1 MIARP
6 FAYLSAAL
14 FAAIIVM
21 VRLLYSYRGELRSVA
36 LEYATASANSATCR
50 AILAE
55 QNAELE
61 RMWHEK
67 PAPRTITRTEYRD
80 RVVIQYVDRN
90 ITQEECHETAA
101 HIDAARR
108 LFP

>member
-21 VRLLYSYRGELRSVA
+21 SWFLYSYREEIRSLA
-36 LEYATASANSATCR
+36 LDYASASANRETCR
-50 AILAE
+50 AMLAE

-61 RMWHEK
+61 RMRHEK
-67 PAPRTITRTEYRD
+67 PAPRTITRAEYRD
-80 RVVIQYVDRN
+80 NVVVRYVDRN
-90 ITQEECHETAA
+90 ISQEECHETSA